1 MVFKSTYIWWYN
13 LVYNLDNLNDNE
25 VFSLKRLKL
34 LSLRNSYIQI
44 LLWSRLSVGVGVC
57 FLVSYKIMQIVVI
70 AFDDKIELKF
80 FCVEFFNF

>member
-1 MVFKSTYIWWYN
+1 MYD
-13 LVYNLDNLNDNE
+13 LDNLNVNE

-34 LSLRNSYIQI
+34 LSLRNAYIQI
-44 LLWSRLSVGVGVC
+44 LLWARLSVGVGVC

-80 FCVEFFNF
+80 FA